1 GMQNQ
6 RQLLRGELSNP
17 MKIAWGENAAPAGD
31 AAFNLT
37 VNGLNL
43 ADWKPFVCK
52 IAPAGVVGLNLKV
65 SSQQGGKQ
73 LSFETSSEMQ
83 GLTVNLGSNSLA
95 NLGVKLNAQGS
106 AADLKKF
113 DLRSYRADV
122 SQQNQPMLTVS
133 G

>member
-1 GMQNQ
+1 MT
-6 RQLLRGELSNP
+6 RVFAEVR
-17 MKIAWGENAAPAGD
+17 AAPFFHSAM
-31 AAFNLT
+31 N
-37 VNGLNL
+37 
-43 ADWKPFVCK
+43 
-52 IAPAGVVGLNLKV
+52 
-65 SSQQGGKQ
+65 SQFGS
-73 LSFETSSEMQ
+73 SFETSSEMQ

-133 G
+133 GGL